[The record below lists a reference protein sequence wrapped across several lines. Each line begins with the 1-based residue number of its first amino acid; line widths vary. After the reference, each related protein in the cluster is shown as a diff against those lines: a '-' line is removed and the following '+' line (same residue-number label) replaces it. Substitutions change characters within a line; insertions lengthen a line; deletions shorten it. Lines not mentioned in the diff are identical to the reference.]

1 MSSATTE
8 KAVGTTRLIDRVGM
22 AHDASH
28 YLLIPEVV
36 ITATDTAQ
44 VANTMA
50 QAYRENR
57 TVTFR
62 SGGTSLSGQSLSD
75 SILLDVRKN
84 FRKVEV
90 LDGGARVRC
99 QPGATIRNVN
109 AHLARYGYKLGPDPA
124 SEIACTIGG
133 VVADN
138 SSGMACGTQFNTYN
152 TLESMV
158 LVLPSGTV
166 IDTAQPDADAKLH
179 RAEPA
184 LWEGLSE
191 LRDRVRKNPESVA
204 KITQQYAMKNTMG
217 YGINSFTDHDEPV
230 HILEHLMIGSEGTL
244 GFVAE
249 VTFRTLPVQK
259 HAATALLIVPE
270 LSVATDALEDLVR
283 NGALCLEL
291 MDAASL
297 RVVQKYPEASP
308 ELAALDVKK
317 DAGLLIEAVADDEK
331 ELDDRMDA
339 LNGVLGGLPIAN
351 PPRFTKNIPERNN
364 LWQLRKGLY
373 TSVAGARPA
382 GTTNL
387 LEDIAVPV
395 GSLTATSAELQ
406 DIFAKHGYDDAVI
419 FGHAKDGNIHFMV
432 TSDWRNP
439 VDVEKYRDF
448 TEDMVNAVLRH
459 EGTLKAEHGTG
470 RVMAPFV
477 ERQWGAELYDVMKTV
492 RRLGDPHGVLNPGTL
507 LTDDPEG
514 HMHHFKMMPPV
525 DDFVDRCVECGY
537 CEPTCPSADLTQTPR
552 RRIALLRSA
561 EELPPEQAKELR
573 KDYAYEAVD
582 TCAADSLC
590 LLACPLRIDTGVFM
604 KTFRAA
610 RHMAISKT
618 AMNAAAK
625 EWGPI
630 VTFLRGAL
638 NVVDVVPSPIMT
650 GVTVAARAVLPKDVI
665 PKVGNDLP
673 GGGPK
678 RPEPESTSQDDFV
691 FFPSCMGSLFEP
703 AKGGYKDGAAGAFE
717 KLVAAAGQRARI
729 PENISGLCCGTVWVS
744 KGFTKGA
751 DTMAER
757 VYDSVWK
764 ATDNGRLPVVCDAA
778 SCTHGL
784 HTTGQH
790 LTGQKAENWKKVE
803 ILDTTTWVA
812 RNLLGKLK
820 FSQNAG
826 SVVIHPTCSMRHLDI
841 VKDVEACALA
851 VSDDV
856 TVPVDAGCCAFAGD
870 RGLLHPELTAS
881 ATKRETA
888 EVTQRTYDEY
898 VSGNRTCEMGMTRA
912 TGHTYH
918 HVLEMLAQHLV

>member
-270 LSVATDALEDLVR
+270 LSVATDALEALVR

-297 RVVQKYPEASP
+297 
-308 ELAALDVKK
+308 
-317 DAGLLIEAVADDEK
+317 
-331 ELDDRMDA
+331 
-339 LNGVLGGLPIAN
+339 
-351 PPRFTKNIPERNN
+351 
-364 LWQLRKGLY
+364 
-373 TSVAGARPA
+373 
-382 GTTNL
+382 
-387 LEDIAVPV
+387 
-395 GSLTATSAELQ
+395 
-406 DIFAKHGYDDAVI
+406 
-419 FGHAKDGNIHFMV
+419 
-432 TSDWRNP
+432 
-439 VDVEKYRDF
+439 
-448 TEDMVNAVLRH
+448 
-459 EGTLKAEHGTG
+459 
-470 RVMAPFV
+470 
-477 ERQWGAELYDVMKTV
+477 
-492 RRLGDPHGVLNPGTL
+492 
-507 LTDDPEG
+507 
-514 HMHHFKMMPPV
+514 
-525 DDFVDRCVECGY
+525 
-537 CEPTCPSADLTQTPR
+537 
-552 RRIALLRSA
+552 
-561 EELPPEQAKELR
+561 
-573 KDYAYEAVD
+573 
-582 TCAADSLC
+582 
-590 LLACPLRIDTGVFM
+590 
-604 KTFRAA
+604 
-610 RHMAISKT
+610 
-618 AMNAAAK
+618 
-625 EWGPI
+625 
-630 VTFLRGAL
+630 
-638 NVVDVVPSPIMT
+638 
-650 GVTVAARAVLPKDVI
+650 
-665 PKVGNDLP
+665 
-673 GGGPK
+673 
-678 RPEPESTSQDDFV
+678 
-691 FFPSCMGSLFEP
+691 
-703 AKGGYKDGAAGAFE
+703 
-717 KLVAAAGQRARI
+717 
-729 PENISGLCCGTVWVS
+729 
-744 KGFTKGA
+744 
-751 DTMAER
+751 
-757 VYDSVWK
+757 
-764 ATDNGRLPVVCDAA
+764 PVV
-778 SCTHGL
+778 
-784 HTTGQH
+784 
-790 LTGQKAENWKKVE
+790 
-803 ILDTTTWVA
+803 
-812 RNLLGKLK
+812 
-820 FSQNAG
+820 
-826 SVVIHPTCSMRHLDI
+826 
-841 VKDVEACALA
+841 
-851 VSDDV
+851 
-856 TVPVDAGCCAFAGD
+856 
-870 RGLLHPELTAS
+870 
-881 ATKRETA
+881 
-888 EVTQRTYDEY
+888 
-898 VSGNRTCEMGMTRA
+898 
-912 TGHTYH
+912 
-918 HVLEMLAQHLV
+918 

>member
-339 LNGVLGGLPIAN
+339 LNSVLGGLPIAN

-561 EELPPEQAKELR
+561 EELPRAGQGTAQGLR
-573 KDYAYEAVD
+573 LRGRRHLRRRLAVPAGLP
-582 TCAADSLC
+582 AAHRHRRVHEDLPRRTPHGHLEDRHERRRQGMGPHRHLPARC
-590 LLACPLRIDTGVFM
+590 TERGRRGAQPDHDRRHGCRAR
-604 KTFRAA
+604 RAA
-610 RHMAISKT
+610 QGRHPQGRQRPSRWRPEASRT
-618 AMNAAAK
+618 RVDLT
-625 EWGPI
+625 GR
-630 VTFLRGAL
+630 LR
-638 NVVDVVPSPIMT
+638 
-650 GVTVAARAVLPKDVI
+650 VLPQLHGLAV
-665 PKVGNDLP
+665 
-673 GGGPK
+673 
-678 RPEPESTSQDDFV
+678 
-691 FFPSCMGSLFEP
+691 
-703 AKGGYKDGAAGAFE
+703 
-717 KLVAAAGQRARI
+717 RARQ
-729 PENISGLCCGTVWVS
+729 
-744 KGFTKGA
+744 
-751 DTMAER
+751 
-757 VYDSVWK
+757 
-764 ATDNGRLPVVCDAA
+764 GRLQGRRGRGLREAGGRCRPARPHPGEHLGPVLRHRVGVE
-778 SCTHGL
+778 GL
-784 HTTGQH
+784 HQG
-790 LTGQKAENWKKVE
+790 
-803 ILDTTTWVA
+803 
-812 RNLLGKLK
+812 R
-820 FSQNAG
+820 
-826 SVVIHPTCSMRHLDI
+826 
-841 VKDVEACALA
+841 
-851 VSDDV
+851 
-856 TVPVDAGCCAFAGD
+856 
-870 RGLLHPELTAS
+870 
-881 ATKRETA
+881 
-888 EVTQRTYDEY
+888 
-898 VSGNRTCEMGMTRA
+898 
-912 TGHTYH
+912 
-918 HVLEMLAQHLV
+918 

>member
-8 KAVGTTRLIDRVGM
+8 KPVETTRLIDRVGM

-28 YLLIPEVV
+28 YLLIPDVV
-36 ITATDTAQ
+36 ITATNTAQ
-44 VANTMA
+44 VAATMA
-50 QAYRENR
+50 QAYREHR

-84 FRKVEV
+84 FRQVEV
-90 LDGGARVRC
+90 LDNGARVRC

-138 SSGMACGTQFNTYN
+138 SSGMSCGTQFNTYN

-158 LVLPSGTV
+158 MILPSGTV
-166 IDTAQPDADAKLH
+166 IDTSQPDADEKLH

-184 LWEGLSE
+184 IWEGLAAQ
-191 LRDRVRKNPESVA
+191 RDRVRANPESMA
-204 KITQQYAMKNTMG
+204 KIKKQYAMKNTMG
-217 YGINSFTDHDEPV
+217 YGLNSFVDHDEPV
-230 HILEHLMIGSEGTL
+230 HILEHLFIGSEGTL
-244 GFVAE
+244 GFVASA
-249 VTFRTLPVQK
+249 TFRTLPVQK

-270 LSVATDALEDLVR
+270 LSVATDALQDLVR
-283 NGALCLEL
+283 NGAVALEL

-297 RVVQKYPEASP
+297 RVVQRYPEASP
-308 ELAALDVKK
+308 ELAALAVNK
-317 DAGLLIEAVADDEK
+317 DAGLLVEAVANDEH

-339 LNGVLGGLPIAN
+339 LNAVLGGLPIAN
-351 PPRFTKNIPERNN
+351 PPQFTKNVAERNN

-382 GTTNL
+382 GSTNL

-448 TEDMVNAVLRH
+448 TEDMVAAVLRH

-492 RRLGDPHGVLNPGTL
+492 RKLGDPNGVLNPGTL
-507 LTDDPEG
+507 LTDDSEG
-514 HMHHFKMMPPV
+514 HMQHFKMMPPV
-525 DDFVDRCVECGY
+525 DEWVDRCVECGY

-561 EELPPEQAKELR
+561 EELPEAQRKELM
-573 KDYAYEAVD
+573 KDYQYEAID

-604 KTFRAA
+604 KGFRAK
-610 RHMAISKT
+610 RHMGVSKA

-625 EWGPI
+625 NWGPI
-630 VTFLRGAL
+630 VSVLRVAL
-638 NVVDVVPSPIMT
+638 NVADKVPNPVLT
-650 GVTVAARAVLPKDVI
+650 GVTKGLRTVISKDI
-665 PKVGNDLP
+665 MYQVGNDLP
-673 GGGPK
+673 AGGPK
-678 RPEPESTSQDDFV
+678 RPKPQSTSADEFV
-691 FFPSCMGSLFEP
+691 FFPSCMGTMFGP
-703 AKGGYKDGAAGAFE
+703 AEGGDKGGSAAAFQ

-729 PENISGLCCGTVWVS
+729 PDEIADLCCGTLWTS
-744 KGFTKGA
+744 KGFVDGA
-751 DTMAER
+751 DTMADR
-757 VYDSVWK
+757 VYDSVWE
-764 ATDNGRLPVVCDAA
+764 ASDHGRLPVVCDAA

-784 HTTGQH
+784 HSTGGH
-790 LTGQKAENWKKVE
+790 LTGEKAENWKKVE

-812 RNLLGKLK
+812 RTVVDKVK
-820 FSQNAG
+820 FTKDAG
-826 SVVIHPTCSMRHLDI
+826 SVVIHPTCSMRHLGI
-841 VKDVEACALA
+841 VDDVEACAKA

-856 TVPVDAGCCAFAGD
+856 TVPVDSGCCGFAGD
-870 RGLLHPELTAS
+870 RGMLHPELTHS
-881 ATKRETA
+881 ATRREAA
-888 EVTQRTYDEY
+888 EVAQRDYDQY
-898 VSGNRTCEMGMTRA
+898 VSANRTCEMGFTRA

-918 HVLEMLAQHLV
+918 HVLEMLTQHMA